1 MGAYTKPIQQL
12 YIAYFSRPADAAG
25 LEWWEGVV
33 ADAGGDTSMI
43 SAQFAAS
50 NEYKT
55 TFAGKNH
62 TQIVQTVYSNLFGRV
77 GEPAGVEW
85 WANALD
91 RGDVTIDKVV
101 TEIARGALGTDLEA
115 YDNKVE
121 AATAFTN
128 ALDTMPERAAYN
140 GDEALAAARDF
151 VRTVTDD
158 ASLAAA
164 IAPAALT
171 ASVAAFVQASRASI
185 EFQLTANADT
195 GAAFTGGGG
204 QDLFHAGAT
213 TLSAGDS
220 LNGGG
225 GYDTLYLKDPN
236 GAGLATVPAQ
246 VQLTSIEN
254 FVASSGAGFG
264 TASAAYDLSGFSS
277 LREHTFVAKGAVNV
291 KLNDAAIARI
301 VTTSGA
307 VTVNGGTALALDG
320 YTGAVTLTGNAI
332 THVTLQNSAQ
342 NATIINTTA
351 GHTLNL
357 ALDNVWNGAIIKD
370 AAATTVNLT
379 ATLPPIA
386 VPASVDMTTNTSP
399 TGVTVNLD
407 FAKATTLNISN
418 GGNFTL
424 VNTALAAADMLQT
437 ITLNGNGTMIADLSG
452 ILPFTGFYAADYH
465 GSTSLKI
472 ASAAGLAVRGGQG
485 VDSIVMTGALA
496 GNATVLLGAGDDM
509 YDFSVAAQAG
519 AKVDGGIGTDIMVV
533 NDSVLLDTPGE
544 NVFTNFETLDFSNG
558 KGIYNLD
565 KAGSVT
571 TLYASKQLREQ
582 VEFTNGRA
590 NSSIVLASRAENV
603 DLDGVRTS
611 AFVPHQ
617 DIKFSLKDASGT
629 SDNLKIE
636 LWAFDGVNDGQA
648 LGVVQAATI
657 EAHGIETITLD
668 SNIHNWDMDIPLT
681 PFDESRESSD
691 YVNAISYLRIDGAKT
706 LKVTGNASLDLTNVY
721 SSTVST
727 FDASASF
734 GNINFSG
741 IINTSETALTRLTY
755 LGSRGDDDVTATDV
769 GIVFQGNLGMDT
781 LVLDTNSQAADIVRF
796 AQASDSIL
804 LLTASH
810 QTSEDGMDTIYNFQ
824 TGVDKLDFSALHL
837 AAGANRG
844 AFATHTLISNNYEA
858 LASAIGNG
866 IGFFNDGGT
875 NRSLAF
881 ANHGGNDGFLMVDV
895 NGDGNYTAGV
905 DMIMNMYGNS
915 GALLLSDIT
924 WG

>member
-1 MGAYTKPIQQL
+1 MGAFTKPIQQL

-25 LEWWEGVV
+25 LAWWEGIV
-33 ADAGGDTSMI
+33 AGAGGDTSMI

-55 TFAGKNH
+55 TFAGMTHLEVVRTIYK
-62 TQIVQTVYSNLFGRV
+62 NLFGRE
-77 GEPAGVEW
+77 GEPDGVAW
-85 WANALD
+85 WANALQ
-91 RGDVTIDKVV
+91 RGDMTVDVAV
-101 TEIARGALGTDLEA
+101 TEIAKGALGADLEA

-140 GDEALAAARDF
+140 GDEALEAARAF
-151 VRTVTDD
+151 IRTVTDD

-164 IAPAALT
+164 IAPAALE

-195 GAAFTGGGG
+195 GAEFFGGGG
-204 QDLFHAGAT
+204 QDIYHAKAN

-220 LNGGG
+220 VNGGG
-225 GYDTLYLKDPN
+225 GYDTLYLQDQA
-236 GAGLATVPAQ
+236 GSGLAAFPAQ
-246 VQLTSIEN
+246 VQLTSVEA
-254 FVASSGAGFG
+254 FTAVSGGGFG
-264 TASAAYDLSGFSS
+264 SASAAYDLSGQAD
-277 LREHTFVAKGAVNV
+277 LRVLHFVAKGAVNLKV
-291 KLNDAAIARI
+291 TDAVTAQI

-307 VTVNGGTALALDG
+307 VTVAGGKEIRVIG
-320 YTGAVTLTGNAI
+320 NTGVATLTGNAI
-332 THVTLQNSAQ
+332 THVTLQNTNQ
-342 NATIINTTA
+342 NANIVNTTA

-357 ALDNVWNGAIIKD
+357 ALDSFSEGATVKD
-370 AAATTVNLT
+370 AEATTVNLT
-379 ATLPPIA
+379 ATLEP
-386 VPASVDMTTNTSP
+386 VVLPAGVSGQSYVGGVD
-399 TGVTVNLD
+399 VRLD
-407 FAKATTLNISN
+407 AAKATALNITNAGALYLDTS
-418 GGNFTL
+418 
-424 VNTALAAADMLQT
+424 ALAAADKLQN
-437 ITLNGNGTMIADLSG
+437 IQLKGWGSMSADFSG
-452 ILPFTGFYAADYH
+452 ILPLTGFYAADYL
-465 GSTSLKI
+465 GSTSVKF
-472 ASAAGLAVRGGQG
+472 ASASGLQVRGGHG
-485 VDSIVMTGALA
+485 VDNVVMTGALA
-496 GNATVLLGAGDDM
+496 GNASVLLGAGDDM

-519 AKVDGGIGTDIMVV
+519 AKVEGGAGTDIMIV

-544 NVFTNFETLDFSNG
+544 NVFSNFETLDFSNG
-558 KGIYNLD
+558 QGTYNLD

-590 NSSIVLASRAENV
+590 NSSIVLASRSENF
-603 DLDGVRTS
+603 DLDGVRTD

-617 DIKFSLKDASGT
+617 DIKFSLKDASGS
-629 SDNLKIE
+629 SDQLKIA
-636 LWAFDGVNDGQA
+636 LWAFDGVNDAQA

-657 EAHGIETITLD
+657 EASGIETVTLE
-668 SNIHNWDMDIPLT
+668 STVTHWDADIPPT
-681 PFDESRESSD
+681 PFDESRDPTD
-691 YVNAISYLRIDGAKT
+691 YFNAISYLRIDGTKT

-727 FDASASF
+727 FDASASM

-769 GIVFQGNLGMDT
+769 GIVFQGNAGMDT

-796 AQASDSIL
+796 AQAADSIL
-804 LLTASH
+804 KLDAAH
-810 QTSEDGMDTIYNFQ
+810 QAIEDGMDTIYNFQ
-824 TGVDKLDFSALHL
+824 SGVDKLDFSGLHL

-844 AFATHTLISNNYEA
+844 AFATHSLISNNYEA

-895 NGDGNYTAGV
+895 NADGNYTAGV
-905 DMIMNMYGNS
+905 DTIMNMYGNS
-915 GALLLSDIT
+915 AALLLSDIT